1 MNFFSKKSGCQLSRQ
16 SLVDT
21 ADEKIENI
29 DDAEGK
35 AEIETSA
42 IANQAVLLS
51 TSPDKATNTTDHDI
65 PFITVKTTATED
77 PTVSA
82 VGEKI
87 PTTLEVSTIS
97 TDGESNLQ
105 AKLQEKKKEVSLER
119 NQLITELTKLE
130 DFLQDR

>member
-1 MNFFSKKSGCQLSRQ
+1 MNFLSKKSGCQLSRQ

-21 ADEKIENI
+21 ADEKFEKI

-35 AEIETSA
+35 AEIETST

-65 PFITVKTTATED
+65 PFITVETTATED

-97 TDGESNLQ
+97 KDGESW
-105 AKLQEKKKEVSLER
+105 KEISL
-119 NQLITELTKLE
+119 
-130 DFLQDR
+130 